1 MIEIVFIPQPNIQVE
16 KHLLMMQERV
26 EAFGARR
33 VAIDSVSVFLH
44 KVVDRQVSREKIF
57 QLCSIVQNVQGVGF
71 FATDIPY
78 GSNQVS
84 RFGVEETVVD
94 GVILLSSV
102 EEGLER
108 ERYLEIYKLRNTA
121 HLKGRHNLM
130 IGEGGISVFPRYVGD
145 ASMEEKAPPSVDV
158 TERLQSG
165 TPGFDELIG
174 GGFLKRSMTLLSG
187 SAGIGKS
194 TFSIQFLLE
203 GAKRRE
209 PGIYVS
215 LEEGRDQIL
224 NSADAFGLPLSKVV
238 KQGLIEIVYLS
249 RERIR
254 GAQFLTVLADKVRE
268 RTASRLVLDGVG
280 NILGGSSSGN
290 DELRQLLYKLAVRF
304 KALGVTSIFT
314 LESKSMF
321 STETVTDREF
331 SPIADNLV
339 MFRYLATERELK
351 PTVIVVKTRG
361 SEHDRRTY
369 GLETGKGGMRIGRS
383 FAESP
388 EKEHLIG
395 KKSRST

>member
-1 MIEIVFIPQPNIQVE
+1 
-16 KHLLMMQERV
+16 
-26 EAFGARR
+26 
-33 VAIDSVSVFLH
+33 
-44 KVVDRQVSREKIF
+44 
-57 QLCSIVQNVQGVGF
+57 
-71 FATDIPY
+71 
-78 GSNQVS
+78 
-84 RFGVEETVVD
+84 
-94 GVILLSSV
+94 
-102 EEGLER
+102 
-108 ERYLEIYKLRNTA
+108 
-121 HLKGRHNLM
+121 M

-145 ASMEEKAPPSVDV
+145 ASSQEKALLSVDV

-215 LEEGRDQIL
+215 LEEGKDQIL
-224 NSADAFGLPLSKVV
+224 KSADALGLPLSKVV

-249 RERIR
+249 REHVR
-254 GAQFLTVLADKVRE
+254 GAQFLTVLADKVQE
-268 RTASRLVLDGVG
+268 RKVRRLVLDGVS
-280 NILGGSSSGN
+280 NILGGSSLGN

-321 STETVTDREF
+321 STEAVTDQDF

-339 MFRYLATERELK
+339 MFRYLATERKLE

-361 SEHDRRTY
+361 SEHDRHTY
-369 GLETGKGGMRIGRS
+369 SFEIGTGGMRIGRS
-383 FAESP
+383 FGESS
-388 EKEHLIG
+388 ENGSRSARNRGAHELC
-395 KKSRST
+395 KSRR